1 MPQQIKKFF
10 LLLLLTELLF
20 AYAPAFAQS
29 PSPTYSGV
37 EKSITT
43 YLCDPTAGGSGVLYQ
58 CINQLYKFA
67 IVFAS
72 VLGVLFIVVAG
83 YYYMSAEGN
92 SESIDKAKSIIES
105 TITALVILL
114 AGYLLL
120 YTLNPDIVQFH
131 GNTLQPVS
139 LTAPAGGGSTSA
151 SGGTISGSGTGT
163 AGNGT
168 CIPITDSS
176 NPASVTNLQ
185 NSCLSANATLFS
197 EISNEE
203 TGGGRSIS
211 SGSDRCADGNSVS
224 FGLFQ
229 INITNSPLSVGGVP
243 CSSAFSKPFT
253 AKDNSCTVIN
263 QGLYQQCKTAALDP
277 TQNIQTACAMSKNG
291 TNLAPWNGSCF
302 GTWSSN

>member
-92 SESIDKAKSIIES
+92 SESIDKAKSILET

-139 LTAPAGGGSTSA
+139 LTATPGAGSGAIGTGCTGCVNLVSVGVPTQNGAAIYSDPTLVA
-151 SGGTISGSGTGT
+151 KLQTLKAQQSISGINWYVTASYDPSGGHLNACHS
-163 AGNGT
+163 NGT
-168 CIPITDSS
+168 CADIVVSPKTDASWSS
-176 NPASVTNLQ
+176 LCIAIKASGFTTLLNEASSGAS
-185 NSCLSANATLFS
+185 NSCGNYQTYTSTTGANLH
-197 EISNEE
+197 
-203 TGGGRSIS
+203 
-211 SGSDRCADGNSVS
+211 
-224 FGLFQ
+224 
-229 INITNSPLSVGGVP
+229 
-243 CSSAFSKPFT
+243 
-253 AKDNSCTVIN
+253 
-263 QGLYQQCKTAALDP
+263 
-277 TQNIQTACAMSKNG
+277 IQ
-291 TNLAPWNGSCF
+291 
-302 GTWSSN
+302 